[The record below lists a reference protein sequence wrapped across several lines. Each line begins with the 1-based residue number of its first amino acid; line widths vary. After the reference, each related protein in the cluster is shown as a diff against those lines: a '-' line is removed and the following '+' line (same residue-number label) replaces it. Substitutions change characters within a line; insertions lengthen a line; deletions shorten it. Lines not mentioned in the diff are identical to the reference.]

1 MDFNLSS
8 YFNAFDV
15 DKDYQIE
22 FSDVDS
28 KLDAITDS
36 LANNPESL
44 NYNQELLEDL
54 VELTHGFRVLEEKKR
69 HQLAYLITSSLNA
82 VGQSYDNVIQA
93 GDFLDNVDT
102 IKSTLERYGY
112 LIFVLLKYLG
122 KEDFSQVGNARS
134 QKAVPREVLAR
145 WKSNCTEVE
154 NGLTAVI
161 TILNL
166 DLSKVFVTTPER
178 DSFVELFSRPIIN
191 LMESP
196 ERMKLVPIK
205 LLIFKALCIAVTK
218 HKHGSML
225 QHSIIQCLTYYAHLP
240 QYMAGLLH
248 TLTEKYDYMVLTEEI
263 LREISQT
270 HFNSND
276 TNGPK
281 AVSEFLIKL
290 SELSPRLILRQM
302 TSISQLLDNSN
313 QTLRCSVVEACG
325 NIVVDILK
333 NSTKDQGEDE
343 DADYYR
349 HQVVKLLNLLEERF
363 LDQNPYVRTKA
374 FQALSKVA
382 DLKVKLTERRQK
394 MMMLAVRS
402 LEDRSTLVR
411 RNAIK
416 LMSKL
421 ILNHQFQGSHGTQLA
436 LTFWK
441 RKLDDAEAELMK
453 YIPADAQPRTEQSD
467 SSGVEDNG
475 NELDKV
481 EQEEDSNEREETIKE
496 GEPIMDIDKE
506 NVSEEGEGEGD
517 IVANTSSF
525 NDNLPDATVLARV
538 KLTTNYYKDAVDFVE
553 AVHHGTEVISG
564 LLFSKNRNEAIDA
577 MDFLV
582 LADAYG
588 IENSHIGIRK
598 MLHLVWMKGSSD
610 EGKSVPAHLIDCY
623 KSLFL
628 IAPASASKIEKATYI
643 AKNLIGLT
651 LKASVADLA
660 SLEKLLGLMYAAMM
674 INFEVINVL
683 WQIYNLNDRS
693 EEVRK
698 QKRGAIIILGMLS
711 LEDNQ
716 IAVKGFDSLLNIGLG
731 EEGKDDLI
739 LGRYTCIAL
748 QRVISADAKKN
759 STVVKIPREEEAIAK
774 FKQILI
780 DYNENPEWYS
790 ISEEAIDAIFQL
802 SSEPD
807 RVCSDVIKS
816 KAIAVFDDSKASV
829 ENPGIALSQLLFIA
843 GHVAIKTIVF
853 LEKLEGQFKKKKH
866 EAESKKG
873 TGISNNG
880 GAGGAGSAAA
890 ASGGAADT
898 QEEANEENELEMIGG
913 TSEDDFAD
921 AVVHVKE
928 RELLYGDYSLLGRFG
943 PLVKEICAHPKQ
955 FPNLR
960 LQRSAVLCLAKLMCV
975 SSIYCEENLPLLL
988 QIMEKSDDPVTRCN
1002 CVLGLGDVAVC
1013 FNNIVDENTEY
1024 IYSRLTDENIMVQR
1038 TCLMTVTFL
1047 ILAGQVKVKGQLSSM
1062 AKCLENPDQ
1071 SISDMCRLF
1080 FAELATKDNAIYNG
1094 FIDIF
1099 SGLSNDQTLA
1109 KDEMKRII
1117 RFLVGFIDKEKHQK
1131 QLAEKLLARLP
1142 KCQSENQWQDVAFV
1156 LQTIPYKNDAITAAL
1171 EEGFTLV
1178 SAKH

>member
-1 MDFNLSS
+1 MDFSLSS

-28 KLDAITDS
+28 KLESITDS

-44 NYNQELLEDL
+44 NFNQELLEDL
-54 VELTHGFRVLEEKKR
+54 IELTHGFRELEEKKR
-69 HQLAYLITSSLNA
+69 HQLAYLVTSSLNA
-82 VGQSYDNVIQA
+82 VGQSYGNMLQS
-93 GDFLDNVDT
+93 GDFHDNVDT

-112 LIFVLLKYLG
+112 LMFVLLKYLG

-134 QKAVPREVLAR
+134 QKSVPREVLAR

-161 TILNL
+161 TVLSL

-205 LLIFKALCIAVTK
+205 ILIFRALCIAVTK

-333 NSTKDQGEDE
+333 NSTRDQGEDE

-349 HQVVKLLNLLEERF
+349 HQVAKLLNLLEERF

-441 RKLDDAEAELMK
+441 QKLEDAEAELMK
-453 YIPADAQPRTEQSD
+453 YIPADVQARPEQQSD
-467 SSGVEDNG
+467 TSDVEDDG
-475 NELDKV
+475 DELDKV
-481 EQEEDSNEREETIKE
+481 EQENNLNGQAEATKKD
-496 GEPIMDIDKE
+496 EPTMDIDKE
-506 NVSEEGEGEGD
+506 DVLEEGDREGESD

-538 KLTTNYYKDAVDFVE
+538 KLTANYYKDAVDFVE
-553 AVHHGTEVISG
+553 AVQHGTDVISG

-588 IENSHIGIRK
+588 VENSHVGIRK

-628 IAPASASKIEKATYI
+628 IAPNSASKIEKATYI

-683 WQIYNLNDRS
+683 WQIYNLSDRS
-693 EEVRK
+693 EEVRR

-716 IAVKGFDSLLNIGLG
+716 IAIKGFDSLLNIGLG
-731 EEGKDDLI
+731 DEGKDDLI

-748 QRVISADAKKN
+748 QRVIPADAKKN
-759 STVVKIPREEEAIAK
+759 STMVKIPREEEAITK

-807 RVCSDVIKS
+807 RVCSDVIKT
-816 KAIAVFDDSKASV
+816 KAVAVFGDNRASV
-829 ENPGIALSQLLFIA
+829 ENPDVALSQLLFIV

-873 TGISNNG
+873 TANSNN
-880 GAGGAGSAAA
+880 S
-890 ASGGAADT
+890 STAADA
-898 QEEANEENELEMIGG
+898 QEEAEGENELEMIGG

-955 FPNLR
+955 FSNLR
-960 LQRSAVLCLAKLMCV
+960 LQRSAVLCLTKLMCV

-1099 SGLSNDQTLA
+1099 SGLSNDETLA

-1142 KCQSENQWQDVAFV
+1142 KCQLENQWQDVAFV

-1178 SAKH
+1178 LAKH

>member
-1 MDFNLSS
+1 MDFSLSS

-28 KLDAITDS
+28 KLESITDS

-44 NYNQELLEDL
+44 NFNQELLEDL
-54 VELTHGFRVLEEKKR
+54 IELTHGFRELEEKKR
-69 HQLAYLITSSLNA
+69 HQLAYLVTSSLNA
-82 VGQSYDNVIQA
+82 VGQSYGNMFQS
-93 GDFLDNVDT
+93 GDFHDNVDT

-112 LIFVLLKYLG
+112 LMFVLLKYLG

-134 QKAVPREVLAR
+134 QKSVPREVSAR

-161 TILNL
+161 TVLNL

-205 LLIFKALCIAVTK
+205 LLIFRALCIAVTK

-349 HQVVKLLNLLEERF
+349 HQVAKLLNLLEERF

-441 RKLDDAEAELMK
+441 QKLEDAEAELMK
-453 YIPADAQPRTEQSD
+453 YIPADVQARPEQQSD
-467 SSGVEDNG
+467 TSDVEDDG
-475 NELDKV
+475 DELDKV
-481 EQEEDSNEREETIKE
+481 EQENNLNGQAEATKKD
-496 GEPIMDIDKE
+496 EPTMDIDKE
-506 NVSEEGEGEGD
+506 DVLEEGDREGESD

-538 KLTTNYYKDAVDFVE
+538 KLTANYYKDAVDFVE
-553 AVHHGTEVISG
+553 AVQHGTDVISG

-588 IENSHIGIRK
+588 VENSHVGIRK

-628 IAPASASKIEKATYI
+628 IAPNSASKIEKATYI

-683 WQIYNLNDRS
+683 WQIYNLSDRS
-693 EEVRK
+693 EEVRR

-716 IAVKGFDSLLNIGLG
+716 IAIKGFDSLLNIGLG
-731 EEGKDDLI
+731 DEGKDDLI

-748 QRVISADAKKN
+748 QRVIPADAKKN
-759 STVVKIPREEEAIAK
+759 STMVKIPREEEAITK

-790 ISEEAIDAIFQL
+790 ISEETIDAIFQL

-807 RVCSDVIKS
+807 RVCSDVIKT
-816 KAIAVFDDSKASV
+816 KAVAVFGDNRASV
-829 ENPGIALSQLLFIA
+829 ENPDVALSQLLFIV

-873 TGISNNG
+873 TANSNN
-880 GAGGAGSAAA
+880 S
-890 ASGGAADT
+890 STAADA
-898 QEEANEENELEMIGG
+898 QEEAEGENELEMIGG

-955 FPNLR
+955 FSNLR
-960 LQRSAVLCLAKLMCV
+960 LQRSAVLCLTKLMCV

-1099 SGLSNDQTLA
+1099 SGLSNDETLA

-1142 KCQSENQWQDVAFV
+1142 KCQLENQWQDVAFV

-1178 SAKH
+1178 LAKH

>member
-1 MDFNLSS
+1 MDFSLSS

-28 KLDAITDS
+28 KLESITDS

-44 NYNQELLEDL
+44 NFNQELLEDL
-54 VELTHGFRVLEEKKR
+54 IELTHGFRELEEKKR
-69 HQLAYLITSSLNA
+69 HQLAYLVTSSLNA
-82 VGQSYDNVIQA
+82 VGQSYGNMFQS
-93 GDFLDNVDT
+93 GDFHDNVDT

-112 LIFVLLKYLG
+112 LMFVLLKYLG

-134 QKAVPREVLAR
+134 QKSVPREVSAR

-161 TILNL
+161 TVLNL

-205 LLIFKALCIAVTK
+205 LLIFRALCIAVTK

-349 HQVVKLLNLLEERF
+349 HQVAKLLNLLEERF

-441 RKLDDAEAELMK
+441 QKLEDAEAELMK
-453 YIPADAQPRTEQSD
+453 YIPADVQARPEQQSD
-467 SSGVEDNG
+467 TSDVEDDG
-475 NELDKV
+475 DELDKV
-481 EQEEDSNEREETIKE
+481 EQENNLNGQAEATKKD
-496 GEPIMDIDKE
+496 EPTMDIDKE
-506 NVSEEGEGEGD
+506 DVLEEGDREGESD

-538 KLTTNYYKDAVDFVE
+538 KLTANYYKDAVDFVE
-553 AVHHGTEVISG
+553 AVQHGTDVISG

-588 IENSHIGIRK
+588 VENSHVGIRK

-628 IAPASASKIEKATYI
+628 IAPNSASKIEKATYI

-683 WQIYNLNDRS
+683 WQIYNLSDRS
-693 EEVRK
+693 EEVRR

-716 IAVKGFDSLLNIGLG
+716 IAIKGFDSLLNIGLG
-731 EEGKDDLI
+731 DEGKDDLI

-748 QRVISADAKKN
+748 QRVIPADAKKN
-759 STVVKIPREEEAIAK
+759 STMVKIPREEEAITK

-807 RVCSDVIKS
+807 RVCSDVIKT
-816 KAIAVFDDSKASV
+816 KAVAVFGDNRASV
-829 ENPGIALSQLLFIA
+829 ENPDVALSQLLFIV

-873 TGISNNG
+873 TANSNN
-880 GAGGAGSAAA
+880 S
-890 ASGGAADT
+890 STAADA
-898 QEEANEENELEMIGG
+898 QEEAEGENELEMIGG

-955 FPNLR
+955 FSNLR
-960 LQRSAVLCLAKLMCV
+960 LQRSAVLCLTKLMCV

-1099 SGLSNDQTLA
+1099 SGLSNDETLA

-1142 KCQSENQWQDVAFV
+1142 KCQLENQWQDVAFV

-1178 SAKH
+1178 LAKH

>member
-1 MDFNLSS
+1 MDFSLSS

-28 KLDAITDS
+28 KLESITDS

-44 NYNQELLEDL
+44 NFNQELLEDL
-54 VELTHGFRVLEEKKR
+54 IELTHGFRELEEKKR
-69 HQLAYLITSSLNA
+69 HQLAYLVTSSLNA
-82 VGQSYDNVIQA
+82 VGQSYGNMFQS
-93 GDFLDNVDT
+93 GDFHDNVDT

-112 LIFVLLKYLG
+112 LMFVLLKYLG

-134 QKAVPREVLAR
+134 QKSVPREVLAR

-161 TILNL
+161 TVLNL

-205 LLIFKALCIAVTK
+205 LLIFRALCIAVTK

-349 HQVVKLLNLLEERF
+349 HQVAKLLNLLEERF

-441 RKLDDAEAELMK
+441 QKLKDAEAELMK
-453 YIPADAQPRTEQSD
+453 YIPADVQARPEQQSD
-467 SSGVEDNG
+467 TSDVEDDG
-475 NELDKV
+475 DELDKV
-481 EQEEDSNEREETIKE
+481 EQENNLNGQAEATKKD
-496 GEPIMDIDKE
+496 EPTMDIDKE
-506 NVSEEGEGEGD
+506 GVLEEGDREGESD

-538 KLTTNYYKDAVDFVE
+538 KLTANYYKDAVDFVE
-553 AVHHGTEVISG
+553 AVQHGTDVISG

-588 IENSHIGIRK
+588 VENSHVGIRK

-628 IAPASASKIEKATYI
+628 IVPNSASKIEKATYI

-683 WQIYNLNDRS
+683 WQIYNLSDRS
-693 EEVRK
+693 EEVRR

-716 IAVKGFDSLLNIGLG
+716 IAIKGFDSLLNIGLG
-731 EEGKDDLI
+731 DEGKDDLI

-748 QRVISADAKKN
+748 QRVIPADAKKN
-759 STVVKIPREEEAIAK
+759 STMVKIPREEEAITK

-807 RVCSDVIKS
+807 RVCSDVIKT
-816 KAIAVFDDSKASV
+816 KAVAVFGDNRASV
-829 ENPGIALSQLLFIA
+829 ENPDVALSQLLFIV

-873 TGISNNG
+873 TANSNN
-880 GAGGAGSAAA
+880 S
-890 ASGGAADT
+890 STAADA
-898 QEEANEENELEMIGG
+898 QEEAEGENELEMIGG

-955 FPNLR
+955 FSNLR
-960 LQRSAVLCLAKLMCV
+960 LQRSAVLCLTKLMCV

-1099 SGLSNDQTLA
+1099 SGLSNDETLA

-1142 KCQSENQWQDVAFV
+1142 KCQLENQWQDVAFV

-1178 SAKH
+1178 LAKH

>member
-1 MDFNLSS
+1 MDFSLSS

-28 KLDAITDS
+28 KLESITDS

-44 NYNQELLEDL
+44 NFNQELLEDL
-54 VELTHGFRVLEEKKR
+54 IELTHGFRELEEKKR
-69 HQLAYLITSSLNA
+69 HQLAYLVTSSLNA
-82 VGQSYDNVIQA
+82 VGQSYGNMLQS
-93 GDFLDNVDT
+93 GDFHDNVDT

-112 LIFVLLKYLG
+112 LMFVLLKYLG

-134 QKAVPREVLAR
+134 QKSVPREVSAR

-161 TILNL
+161 TVLNL

-205 LLIFKALCIAVTK
+205 LLIFRALCIAVTK

-333 NSTKDQGEDE
+333 NSTRDQGEDE

-349 HQVVKLLNLLEERF
+349 HQVAKLLNLLEERF

-441 RKLDDAEAELMK
+441 QKLEDAEAELMK
-453 YIPADAQPRTEQSD
+453 YIPADVQARPEQQSD
-467 SSGVEDNG
+467 TSDVEDDG
-475 NELDKV
+475 DELDKV
-481 EQEEDSNEREETIKE
+481 EQENNLNGQAEATKKD
-496 GEPIMDIDKE
+496 EPTMDIDKE
-506 NVSEEGEGEGD
+506 DVLEEGDREGESD

-538 KLTTNYYKDAVDFVE
+538 KLTANYYKDAVDFVE
-553 AVHHGTEVISG
+553 AVQHGTDVISG

-588 IENSHIGIRK
+588 VENSHVGIRK

-628 IAPASASKIEKATYI
+628 IAPNSASKIEKATYI

-683 WQIYNLNDRS
+683 WQIYNLSDRS
-693 EEVRK
+693 EEVRR

-716 IAVKGFDSLLNIGLG
+716 IAIKGFDSLLNIGLG
-731 EEGKDDLI
+731 DEGKDDLI

-748 QRVISADAKKN
+748 QRVIPADAKKN
-759 STVVKIPREEEAIAK
+759 STMVKIPREEEAITK

-807 RVCSDVIKS
+807 RVCSDVIKT
-816 KAIAVFDDSKASV
+816 KAVAVFGDNRASV
-829 ENPGIALSQLLFIA
+829 ENPDVALSQLLFIV

-873 TGISNNG
+873 TANSNN
-880 GAGGAGSAAA
+880 S
-890 ASGGAADT
+890 STAADA
-898 QEEANEENELEMIGG
+898 QEEAEGENELEMIGG

-955 FPNLR
+955 FSNLR
-960 LQRSAVLCLAKLMCV
+960 LQRSAVLCLTKLMCV

-1099 SGLSNDQTLA
+1099 SGLSNDETLA

-1142 KCQSENQWQDVAFV
+1142 KCQLENQWQDVAFV

-1178 SAKH
+1178 LAKH

>member
-1 MDFNLSS
+1 MDFSLSS

-28 KLDAITDS
+28 KLESITDS

-44 NYNQELLEDL
+44 NFNQELLEDL
-54 VELTHGFRVLEEKKR
+54 IELTHGFRELEEKKR
-69 HQLAYLITSSLNA
+69 HQLAYLVTSSLNA
-82 VGQSYDNVIQA
+82 VGQSYGNMLQS
-93 GDFLDNVDT
+93 GDFHDNVDT

-112 LIFVLLKYLG
+112 LMFVLLKYLG

-134 QKAVPREVLAR
+134 QKSVPREVLAR

-161 TILNL
+161 TVLSL

-205 LLIFKALCIAVTK
+205 LLIFRALCIAVTK

-333 NSTKDQGEDE
+333 NSTRDQGEDE

-349 HQVVKLLNLLEERF
+349 HQVAKLLNLLEERF

-441 RKLDDAEAELMK
+441 QKLEDAEAELMK
-453 YIPADAQPRTEQSD
+453 YIPADVQARPEQQSD
-467 SSGVEDNG
+467 TSDVEDDG
-475 NELDKV
+475 DELDKV
-481 EQEEDSNEREETIKE
+481 EQENNLNGQAEATKKD
-496 GEPIMDIDKE
+496 EPTMDIDKE
-506 NVSEEGEGEGD
+506 DVLEEGDREGESD

-538 KLTTNYYKDAVDFVE
+538 KLTANYYKDAVDFVE
-553 AVHHGTEVISG
+553 AVQHGTDVISG

-588 IENSHIGIRK
+588 VENSHVGIRK

-628 IAPASASKIEKATYI
+628 IAPNSASKIEKATYI

-683 WQIYNLNDRS
+683 WQIYNLSDRS
-693 EEVRK
+693 EEVRR

-716 IAVKGFDSLLNIGLG
+716 IAIKGFDSLLNIGLG
-731 EEGKDDLI
+731 DEGKDDLI

-748 QRVISADAKKN
+748 QRVIPADAKKN
-759 STVVKIPREEEAIAK
+759 STMVKIPREEEAITK

-807 RVCSDVIKS
+807 RVCSDVIKT
-816 KAIAVFDDSKASV
+816 KAVAVFGDNRASV
-829 ENPGIALSQLLFIA
+829 ENPDVALSQLLFIV

-873 TGISNNG
+873 TANSNN
-880 GAGGAGSAAA
+880 S
-890 ASGGAADT
+890 STAADA
-898 QEEANEENELEMIGG
+898 QEEAEGENELEMIGG

-955 FPNLR
+955 FSNLR
-960 LQRSAVLCLAKLMCV
+960 LQRSAVLCLTKLMCV

-1099 SGLSNDQTLA
+1099 SGLSNDETLA

-1142 KCQSENQWQDVAFV
+1142 KCQLENQWQDVAFV

-1178 SAKH
+1178 LAKH

>member
-1 MDFNLSS
+1 MDFSLSS

-28 KLDAITDS
+28 KLESITDS

-44 NYNQELLEDL
+44 NFNQELLEDL
-54 VELTHGFRVLEEKKR
+54 IELTHGFRELEEKKR
-69 HQLAYLITSSLNA
+69 HQLAYLVTSSLNA
-82 VGQSYDNVIQA
+82 VGQSYGNMFQS
-93 GDFLDNVDT
+93 GDFHDNVDT

-112 LIFVLLKYLG
+112 LMFVLLKYLG

-134 QKAVPREVLAR
+134 QKSVPREVSAR

-161 TILNL
+161 TVLNL

-205 LLIFKALCIAVTK
+205 LLIFRALCIAVTK

-349 HQVVKLLNLLEERF
+349 HQVAKLLNLLEERF

-441 RKLDDAEAELMK
+441 QKLKDAEAELMK
-453 YIPADAQPRTEQSD
+453 YIPADVQARPEQQSD
-467 SSGVEDNG
+467 TSDVEDDG
-475 NELDKV
+475 DELDKV
-481 EQEEDSNEREETIKE
+481 EQENNLNGQAEATKKD
-496 GEPIMDIDKE
+496 EPTMDIDKE
-506 NVSEEGEGEGD
+506 GVLEEGDREGESD

-538 KLTTNYYKDAVDFVE
+538 KLTANYYKDAVDFVE
-553 AVHHGTEVISG
+553 AVQHGTDVISG

-588 IENSHIGIRK
+588 VENSHVGIRK

-628 IAPASASKIEKATYI
+628 IAPNSASKIEKATYI

-683 WQIYNLNDRS
+683 WQIYNLSDRS
-693 EEVRK
+693 EEVRR

-716 IAVKGFDSLLNIGLG
+716 IAIKGFDSLLNIGLG
-731 EEGKDDLI
+731 DEGKDDLI

-748 QRVISADAKKN
+748 QRVIPADAKKN
-759 STVVKIPREEEAIAK
+759 STMVKIPREEEAITK

-790 ISEEAIDAIFQL
+790 ISEETIDAIFQL

-807 RVCSDVIKS
+807 RVCSDVIKT
-816 KAIAVFDDSKASV
+816 KAVAVFGDNRASV
-829 ENPGIALSQLLFIA
+829 ENPDVALSQLLFIV

-873 TGISNNG
+873 TANSNN
-880 GAGGAGSAAA
+880 S
-890 ASGGAADT
+890 STAADA
-898 QEEANEENELEMIGG
+898 QEEAEGENELEMIGG

-955 FPNLR
+955 FSNLR
-960 LQRSAVLCLAKLMCV
+960 LQRSAVLCLTKLMCV

-1099 SGLSNDQTLA
+1099 SGLSNDETLA

-1142 KCQSENQWQDVAFV
+1142 KCQLENQWQDVAFV

-1178 SAKH
+1178 LAKH

>member
-1 MDFNLSS
+1 MDFSLSS

-28 KLDAITDS
+28 KLESITDS

-44 NYNQELLEDL
+44 NFNQELLEDL
-54 VELTHGFRVLEEKKR
+54 IELTHGFRELEEKKR
-69 HQLAYLITSSLNA
+69 HQLAYLVTSSLNA
-82 VGQSYDNVIQA
+82 VGQSCGNMLQS
-93 GDFLDNVDT
+93 GDFHDNVDT

-112 LIFVLLKYLG
+112 LMFVLLKYLG

-134 QKAVPREVLAR
+134 QKSVPREVSAR

-161 TILNL
+161 TVLNL

-205 LLIFKALCIAVTK
+205 LLIFRALCIAVTK

-349 HQVVKLLNLLEERF
+349 HQVAKLLNLLEERF

-441 RKLDDAEAELMK
+441 QKLKDAEAELMK
-453 YIPADAQPRTEQSD
+453 YIPADVQARPEQQSD
-467 SSGVEDNG
+467 TSDVEDDG
-475 NELDKV
+475 DELDKV
-481 EQEEDSNEREETIKE
+481 EQENNLNGQAEATKKD
-496 GEPIMDIDKE
+496 EPTMDIDKE
-506 NVSEEGEGEGD
+506 DVLEEGDREGESD

-538 KLTTNYYKDAVDFVE
+538 KLTANYYKDAVDFVE
-553 AVHHGTEVISG
+553 AVQHGTDVISG

-588 IENSHIGIRK
+588 VENSHVGIRK

-628 IAPASASKIEKATYI
+628 IAPNSASKIEKATYI

-683 WQIYNLNDRS
+683 WQIYNLSDRS
-693 EEVRK
+693 EEVRR

-716 IAVKGFDSLLNIGLG
+716 IAIKGFDSLLNIGLG
-731 EEGKDDLI
+731 DEGKDDLI

-748 QRVISADAKKN
+748 QRVIPADAKKN
-759 STVVKIPREEEAIAK
+759 STMVKIPREEEAITK

-790 ISEEAIDAIFQL
+790 ISEETIDAIFQL

-807 RVCSDVIKS
+807 RVCSDVIKT
-816 KAIAVFDDSKASV
+816 KAVAVFGDNRASV
-829 ENPGIALSQLLFIA
+829 ENPDVALSQLLFIV

-873 TGISNNG
+873 TANSNN
-880 GAGGAGSAAA
+880 S
-890 ASGGAADT
+890 STAADA
-898 QEEANEENELEMIGG
+898 QEEAEGENELEMIGG

-955 FPNLR
+955 FSNLR
-960 LQRSAVLCLAKLMCV
+960 LQRSAVLCLTKLMCV

-1099 SGLSNDQTLA
+1099 SGLSNDETLA

-1142 KCQSENQWQDVAFV
+1142 KCQLENQWQDVAFV
-1156 LQTIPYKNDAITAAL
+1156 LQTIPYKNDAIAAAL

-1178 SAKH
+1178 LAKH

>member
-1 MDFNLSS
+1 MDFSLSS

-28 KLDAITDS
+28 KLESITDS

-44 NYNQELLEDL
+44 NFNQELLEDL
-54 VELTHGFRVLEEKKR
+54 IELTHGFRELEEKKR
-69 HQLAYLITSSLNA
+69 HQLAYLVTSSLNA
-82 VGQSYDNVIQA
+82 VGQSYGNMFQS
-93 GDFLDNVDT
+93 GDFHDNVDT
-102 IKSTLERYGY
+102 IKSTLERYCY
-112 LIFVLLKYLG
+112 LMFVLLKYLG

-134 QKAVPREVLAR
+134 QKSVPREVSAR

-161 TILNL
+161 TVLNL

-205 LLIFKALCIAVTK
+205 LLIFRALCIAVTK

-349 HQVVKLLNLLEERF
+349 HQVAKLLNLLEERF

-441 RKLDDAEAELMK
+441 QKLEDAEAELMK
-453 YIPADAQPRTEQSD
+453 YIPADVQARPEQQSD
-467 SSGVEDNG
+467 TSDVEDDG
-475 NELDKV
+475 DELDKV
-481 EQEEDSNEREETIKE
+481 EQENNLNGQAEATKKD
-496 GEPIMDIDKE
+496 EPTMDIDKE
-506 NVSEEGEGEGD
+506 DVLEEGDREGESD

-538 KLTTNYYKDAVDFVE
+538 KLTANYYKDAVDFVE
-553 AVHHGTEVISG
+553 AVQHGTDVISG

-588 IENSHIGIRK
+588 VENSHVGIRK

-628 IAPASASKIEKATYI
+628 IAPNSASKIEKATYI

-683 WQIYNLNDRS
+683 WQIYNLSDRS
-693 EEVRK
+693 EEVRR

-716 IAVKGFDSLLNIGLG
+716 IAIKGFDSLLNIGLG
-731 EEGKDDLI
+731 DEGKDDLI

-748 QRVISADAKKN
+748 QRVIPADAKKN
-759 STVVKIPREEEAIAK
+759 STMVKIPREEEAITK

-807 RVCSDVIKS
+807 RVCSDVIKT
-816 KAIAVFDDSKASV
+816 KAVAVFGDNRASV
-829 ENPGIALSQLLFIA
+829 ENPDVALSQLLFIV

-873 TGISNNG
+873 TANSNN
-880 GAGGAGSAAA
+880 S
-890 ASGGAADT
+890 STAADA
-898 QEEANEENELEMIGG
+898 QEEAEGENELEMIGG

-955 FPNLR
+955 FSNLR
-960 LQRSAVLCLAKLMCV
+960 LQRSAVLCLTKLMCV

-1099 SGLSNDQTLA
+1099 SGLSNDETLA

-1142 KCQSENQWQDVAFV
+1142 KCQLENQWQDVAFV
-1156 LQTIPYKNDAITAAL
+1156 LQTIPYKNDAIAAAL

-1178 SAKH
+1178 LAKH

>member
-1 MDFNLSS
+1 MDFSLSS

-28 KLDAITDS
+28 KLESITDS

-44 NYNQELLEDL
+44 NFNQELLEDL
-54 VELTHGFRVLEEKKR
+54 IELTHGFRELEEKKR
-69 HQLAYLITSSLNA
+69 HQLAYLVTSSLNA
-82 VGQSYDNVIQA
+82 VGQSYGNMLQS
-93 GDFLDNVDT
+93 GDFHDNVDT

-112 LIFVLLKYLG
+112 LMFVLLKYLG

-134 QKAVPREVLAR
+134 QKSVPREVLAR

-161 TILNL
+161 TVLSL

-205 LLIFKALCIAVTK
+205 LLIFRALCIAVTK

-333 NSTKDQGEDE
+333 NSTRDQGEDE

-349 HQVVKLLNLLEERF
+349 HQVAKLLNLLEERF

-441 RKLDDAEAELMK
+441 QKLKDAEAELMK
-453 YIPADAQPRTEQSD
+453 YIPADVQARPEQQSD
-467 SSGVEDNG
+467 TSDVEDDG
-475 NELDKV
+475 DELDKV
-481 EQEEDSNEREETIKE
+481 EQENNLNGQAEATKKD
-496 GEPIMDIDKE
+496 EPTMDIDKE
-506 NVSEEGEGEGD
+506 DVLEEGDREGESD

-538 KLTTNYYKDAVDFVE
+538 KLTANYYKDAVDFVE
-553 AVHHGTEVISG
+553 AVQHGTDVISG

-588 IENSHIGIRK
+588 VENSHVGIRK

-628 IAPASASKIEKATYI
+628 IAPNSASKIEKATYI

-660 SLEKLLGLMYAAMM
+660 LLEKLLGLMYAAMM

-683 WQIYNLNDRS
+683 WQIYNLSDRS
-693 EEVRK
+693 EEVRR

-716 IAVKGFDSLLNIGLG
+716 IAIKGFDSLLNIGLG
-731 EEGKDDLI
+731 DEGKDDLI

-748 QRVISADAKKN
+748 QRVIPADAKKN
-759 STVVKIPREEEAIAK
+759 STMVKIPREEEAITK

-790 ISEEAIDAIFQL
+790 ISEETIDAIFQL

-807 RVCSDVIKS
+807 RVCSDVIKT
-816 KAIAVFDDSKASV
+816 KAVAVFGDNRASV
-829 ENPGIALSQLLFIA
+829 ENPDVALSQLLFIV

-873 TGISNNG
+873 TANSNN
-880 GAGGAGSAAA
+880 S
-890 ASGGAADT
+890 STAADA
-898 QEEANEENELEMIGG
+898 QEEAEGENELEMIGG

-955 FPNLR
+955 FSNLR
-960 LQRSAVLCLAKLMCV
+960 LQRSAVLCLTKLMCV

-1099 SGLSNDQTLA
+1099 SGLSNDETLA

-1142 KCQSENQWQDVAFV
+1142 KCQLENQWQDVAFV

-1178 SAKH
+1178 LAKH

>member
-1 MDFNLSS
+1 MDFSLSS

-28 KLDAITDS
+28 KLESITDS

-44 NYNQELLEDL
+44 NFNQELLEDL
-54 VELTHGFRVLEEKKR
+54 IELTHGFRELEEKKR
-69 HQLAYLITSSLNA
+69 HQLAYLVTSSLNA
-82 VGQSYDNVIQA
+82 VGQSYGNMFQS
-93 GDFLDNVDT
+93 GDFHDNVDT

-112 LIFVLLKYLG
+112 LMFVFLKYLG

-134 QKAVPREVLAR
+134 QKSVPREVLAR

-161 TILNL
+161 TVLNL

-205 LLIFKALCIAVTK
+205 LLIFRALCIAVTK

-333 NSTKDQGEDE
+333 NSTRDQGEDE

-349 HQVVKLLNLLEERF
+349 HQVAKLLNLLEERF

-441 RKLDDAEAELMK
+441 QKLKDAEAELMK
-453 YIPADAQPRTEQSD
+453 YIPADVQARPEQQSD
-467 SSGVEDNG
+467 TSDVEDDG
-475 NELDKV
+475 DELDKV
-481 EQEEDSNEREETIKE
+481 EQENNLNGQAEATKKD
-496 GEPIMDIDKE
+496 EPTMDIDKE
-506 NVSEEGEGEGD
+506 DVLEEGDREGESD

-538 KLTTNYYKDAVDFVE
+538 KLTANYYKDAVDFVE
-553 AVHHGTEVISG
+553 AVQHGTDVISG

-588 IENSHIGIRK
+588 VENSHVGIRK

-628 IAPASASKIEKATYI
+628 IVPNSASKIEKATYI

-683 WQIYNLNDRS
+683 WQIYNLSDRS
-693 EEVRK
+693 EEVRR

-716 IAVKGFDSLLNIGLG
+716 IAIKGFDSLLNIGLG
-731 EEGKDDLI
+731 DEGKDDLI

-748 QRVISADAKKN
+748 QRVIPADAKKN
-759 STVVKIPREEEAIAK
+759 STMVKIPREEEAITK

-807 RVCSDVIKS
+807 RVCSDVIKT
-816 KAIAVFDDSKASV
+816 KAVAVFGDNRASV
-829 ENPGIALSQLLFIA
+829 ENPDVALSQLLFIV

-873 TGISNNG
+873 TANSNN
-880 GAGGAGSAAA
+880 S
-890 ASGGAADT
+890 STAADA
-898 QEEANEENELEMIGG
+898 QEEAEGENELEMIGG

-955 FPNLR
+955 FSNLR
-960 LQRSAVLCLAKLMCV
+960 LQRSAVLCLTKLMCV

-1099 SGLSNDQTLA
+1099 SGLSNDETLA

-1142 KCQSENQWQDVAFV
+1142 KCQLENQWQDVAFV

-1178 SAKH
+1178 LAKH

>member
-1 MDFNLSS
+1 MDFSLSS

-28 KLDAITDS
+28 KLESITDS

-44 NYNQELLEDL
+44 NFNQELLEDL
-54 VELTHGFRVLEEKKR
+54 IELTHGFRELEEKKR
-69 HQLAYLITSSLNA
+69 HQLAYLVTSSLNA
-82 VGQSYDNVIQA
+82 VGQSYGNMLQS
-93 GDFLDNVDT
+93 GDFHDNVDT

-112 LIFVLLKYLG
+112 LMFVLLKYLG

-134 QKAVPREVLAR
+134 QKSVPREVLAR

-161 TILNL
+161 TVLSL
-166 DLSKVFVTTPER
+166 DLSKVFVTTSER

-205 LLIFKALCIAVTK
+205 LLIFRALCIAVTK

-333 NSTKDQGEDE
+333 NSTRDQGEDE

-349 HQVVKLLNLLEERF
+349 HQVAKLLNLLEERF

-441 RKLDDAEAELMK
+441 QKLEDAEAELMK
-453 YIPADAQPRTEQSD
+453 YIPADVQARPEQQSD
-467 SSGVEDNG
+467 TSDVEDDG
-475 NELDKV
+475 DELDKV
-481 EQEEDSNEREETIKE
+481 EQENNLNGQAEATKKD
-496 GEPIMDIDKE
+496 EPTMDIDKE
-506 NVSEEGEGEGD
+506 DVLEEGDREGESD

-538 KLTTNYYKDAVDFVE
+538 KLTANYYKDAVDFVE
-553 AVHHGTEVISG
+553 AVQHGTDVISG

-588 IENSHIGIRK
+588 VENSHVGIRK

-628 IAPASASKIEKATYI
+628 IAPNSASKIEKATYI

-683 WQIYNLNDRS
+683 WQIYNLSDRS
-693 EEVRK
+693 EEVRR

-716 IAVKGFDSLLNIGLG
+716 IAIKGFDSLLNIGLG
-731 EEGKDDLI
+731 DEGKDDLI

-748 QRVISADAKKN
+748 QRVIPADAKKN
-759 STVVKIPREEEAIAK
+759 STMVKIPREEEAITK

-807 RVCSDVIKS
+807 RVCSDVIKT
-816 KAIAVFDDSKASV
+816 KAVAVFGDNRASV
-829 ENPGIALSQLLFIA
+829 ENPDVALSQLLFIV

-873 TGISNNG
+873 TANSNN
-880 GAGGAGSAAA
+880 S
-890 ASGGAADT
+890 STAADA
-898 QEEANEENELEMIGG
+898 QEEAEGENELEMIGG

-955 FPNLR
+955 FSNLR
-960 LQRSAVLCLAKLMCV
+960 LQRSAVLCLTKLMCV

-1099 SGLSNDQTLA
+1099 SGLSNDETLA

-1142 KCQSENQWQDVAFV
+1142 KCQLENQWQDVAFV

-1178 SAKH
+1178 LAKH

>member
-1 MDFNLSS
+1 MDFSLSS

-28 KLDAITDS
+28 KLESITDS

-44 NYNQELLEDL
+44 NFNQELLEDL
-54 VELTHGFRVLEEKKR
+54 IELTHGFRELEEKKR
-69 HQLAYLITSSLNA
+69 HQLAYLVTSSLNA
-82 VGQSYDNVIQA
+82 VGQSYGNMFQS
-93 GDFLDNVDT
+93 GDFHDNVDT
-102 IKSTLERYGY
+102 IKSTLERYCY
-112 LIFVLLKYLG
+112 LMFVLLKYLG

-134 QKAVPREVLAR
+134 QKSVPREVSAR

-161 TILNL
+161 TVLNL

-205 LLIFKALCIAVTK
+205 LLIFRALCIAVTK

-349 HQVVKLLNLLEERF
+349 HQVAKLLNLLEERF

-441 RKLDDAEAELMK
+441 QKLKDAEAELMK
-453 YIPADAQPRTEQSD
+453 YIPADVQARPEQQSD
-467 SSGVEDNG
+467 TSDVEDDG
-475 NELDKV
+475 DELDKV
-481 EQEEDSNEREETIKE
+481 EQENNLNGQAEATKKD
-496 GEPIMDIDKE
+496 EPTMDIDKE
-506 NVSEEGEGEGD
+506 DVLEEGDREGESD

-538 KLTTNYYKDAVDFVE
+538 KLTANYYKDAVDFVE
-553 AVHHGTEVISG
+553 AVQHGTDVISG

-588 IENSHIGIRK
+588 VENSHVGIRK

-628 IAPASASKIEKATYI
+628 IAPNSASKIEKATYI

-683 WQIYNLNDRS
+683 WQIYNLSDRS
-693 EEVRK
+693 EEVRR

-716 IAVKGFDSLLNIGLG
+716 IAIKGFDSLLNIGLG
-731 EEGKDDLI
+731 DEGKDDLI

-748 QRVISADAKKN
+748 QRVIPADAKKN
-759 STVVKIPREEEAIAK
+759 STMVKIPREEEAITK

-790 ISEEAIDAIFQL
+790 ISEETIDAIFQL

-807 RVCSDVIKS
+807 RVCSDVIKT
-816 KAIAVFDDSKASV
+816 KAVAVFGDNRASV
-829 ENPGIALSQLLFIA
+829 ENPDVALSQLLFIV

-873 TGISNNG
+873 TANSNN
-880 GAGGAGSAAA
+880 S
-890 ASGGAADT
+890 STAADA
-898 QEEANEENELEMIGG
+898 QEEAEGENELEMIGG

-955 FPNLR
+955 FSNLR
-960 LQRSAVLCLAKLMCV
+960 LQRSAVLCLTKLMCV

-1099 SGLSNDQTLA
+1099 SGLSNDETLA

-1142 KCQSENQWQDVAFV
+1142 KCQLENQWQDVAFV
-1156 LQTIPYKNDAITAAL
+1156 LQTIPYKNDAIAAAL

-1178 SAKH
+1178 LAKH

>member
-1 MDFNLSS
+1 MDFSLSS

-28 KLDAITDS
+28 KLESITDS

-44 NYNQELLEDL
+44 NFNQELLEDL
-54 VELTHGFRVLEEKKR
+54 IELTHGFRELEEKKR
-69 HQLAYLITSSLNA
+69 HQLAYLVTSSLNA
-82 VGQSYDNVIQA
+82 VGQSYGNMFQS
-93 GDFLDNVDT
+93 GDFHDNVDT

-112 LIFVLLKYLG
+112 LMFVLLKYLG

-134 QKAVPREVLAR
+134 QKSVPREVLAR

-161 TILNL
+161 TVLNL

-205 LLIFKALCIAVTK
+205 LLIFRALCIAVTK

-333 NSTKDQGEDE
+333 NSTRDQGEDE

-349 HQVVKLLNLLEERF
+349 HQVAKLLNLLEERF

-382 DLKVKLTERRQK
+382 ELKVKLTERRQK

-441 RKLDDAEAELMK
+441 QKLEDAEAELMK
-453 YIPADAQPRTEQSD
+453 YIPADVQARPEQQSD
-467 SSGVEDNG
+467 TSDVEDDG
-475 NELDKV
+475 DELDKV
-481 EQEEDSNEREETIKE
+481 EQENNLNGQAEATKKD
-496 GEPIMDIDKE
+496 EPTMDIDKE
-506 NVSEEGEGEGD
+506 DVVEEGDREGEGD
-517 IVANTSSF
+517 IVTNTSSF

-538 KLTTNYYKDAVDFVE
+538 KLTANYYKDAVDFVE
-553 AVHHGTEVISG
+553 AVQHGTDVISG

-588 IENSHIGIRK
+588 VENSHVGIRK

-628 IAPASASKIEKATYI
+628 IAPNSASKIEKATYI

-683 WQIYNLNDRS
+683 WQIYNLSDRS
-693 EEVRK
+693 EEVRR

-716 IAVKGFDSLLNIGLG
+716 IAIKGFDSLLNIGLG
-731 EEGKDDLI
+731 DEGKDDLI

-748 QRVISADAKKN
+748 QRVIPADAKKN
-759 STVVKIPREEEAIAK
+759 STMVKIPREEEAITK

-807 RVCSDVIKS
+807 RVCSDVIKT
-816 KAIAVFDDSKASV
+816 KAVAVFGDNRASV
-829 ENPGIALSQLLFIA
+829 ENPDVALSQLLFIV

-873 TGISNNG
+873 TANSNN
-880 GAGGAGSAAA
+880 S
-890 ASGGAADT
+890 STAADA
-898 QEEANEENELEMIGG
+898 QEEAEGENELEMIGG

-955 FPNLR
+955 FSNLR
-960 LQRSAVLCLAKLMCV
+960 LQRSAVLCLTKLMCV

-1099 SGLSNDQTLA
+1099 SGLSNDETLA

-1142 KCQSENQWQDVAFV
+1142 KCQLENQWQDVAFV

-1178 SAKH
+1178 LAKH

>member
-1 MDFNLSS
+1 MDFSLSS

-28 KLDAITDS
+28 KLESITDS

-44 NYNQELLEDL
+44 NFNQELLEDL
-54 VELTHGFRVLEEKKR
+54 IELTHGFRELEEKKR
-69 HQLAYLITSSLNA
+69 HQLAYLVTSSLNA
-82 VGQSYDNVIQA
+82 VGQSYGNMLQS
-93 GDFLDNVDT
+93 GDFHDNVDT

-112 LIFVLLKYLG
+112 LMFVLLKYLG

-134 QKAVPREVLAR
+134 QKSVPREVLAR

-161 TILNL
+161 TVLSL
-166 DLSKVFVTTPER
+166 DLSKVFVTTSER

-205 LLIFKALCIAVTK
+205 ILIFRALCIAVTK

-333 NSTKDQGEDE
+333 NSTRDQGEDE

-349 HQVVKLLNLLEERF
+349 HQVAKLLNLLEERF

-441 RKLDDAEAELMK
+441 QKLKDAEAELMK
-453 YIPADAQPRTEQSD
+453 YIPADVQARPEQQSD
-467 SSGVEDNG
+467 TSDVEDDG
-475 NELDKV
+475 DELDKV
-481 EQEEDSNEREETIKE
+481 EQENNLNGQAEVTKKD
-496 GEPIMDIDKE
+496 EPTMDIDKE
-506 NVSEEGEGEGD
+506 DVLEEGDREGESD

-538 KLTTNYYKDAVDFVE
+538 KLTANYYKDAVDFVE
-553 AVHHGTEVISG
+553 AVQHGTDVISG

-588 IENSHIGIRK
+588 VENSHVGIRK

-628 IAPASASKIEKATYI
+628 IAPNSASKIEKATYI

-683 WQIYNLNDRS
+683 WQIYNLSDRS
-693 EEVRK
+693 EEVRR

-716 IAVKGFDSLLNIGLG
+716 IAIKGFDSLLNIGLG
-731 EEGKDDLI
+731 DEGKDDLI

-748 QRVISADAKKN
+748 QRVIPADAKKN
-759 STVVKIPREEEAIAK
+759 STMVKIPREEEAITK

-807 RVCSDVIKS
+807 RVCSDVIKT
-816 KAIAVFDDSKASV
+816 KAVAVFGDNRASV
-829 ENPGIALSQLLFIA
+829 ENPDVALSQLLFIV

-873 TGISNNG
+873 TANSNN
-880 GAGGAGSAAA
+880 S
-890 ASGGAADT
+890 STAADA
-898 QEEANEENELEMIGG
+898 QEEAEGENELEMIGG

-955 FPNLR
+955 FSNLR
-960 LQRSAVLCLAKLMCV
+960 LQRSAVLCLTKLMCV

-1099 SGLSNDQTLA
+1099 SGLSNDETLA

-1142 KCQSENQWQDVAFV
+1142 KCQLENQWQDVAFV

-1178 SAKH
+1178 LAKH

>member
-1 MDFNLSS
+1 MDFSLSS

-28 KLDAITDS
+28 KLESITDS

-44 NYNQELLEDL
+44 NFNQELLEDL
-54 VELTHGFRVLEEKKR
+54 IELTHGFRELEEKKR
-69 HQLAYLITSSLNA
+69 HQLAYLVTSSLNA
-82 VGQSYDNVIQA
+82 VGQSYGNMLQS
-93 GDFLDNVDT
+93 GDFHDNVDT

-112 LIFVLLKYLG
+112 LMFVFLKYLG

-134 QKAVPREVLAR
+134 QKSVPREVLAR

-161 TILNL
+161 TVLNL

-205 LLIFKALCIAVTK
+205 LLIFRALCIAVTK

-349 HQVVKLLNLLEERF
+349 HQVAKLLNLLEERF

-441 RKLDDAEAELMK
+441 QKLKDAEAELMK
-453 YIPADAQPRTEQSD
+453 YIPADVQARPEQQSD
-467 SSGVEDNG
+467 TSDVEDDG
-475 NELDKV
+475 DELDKV
-481 EQEEDSNEREETIKE
+481 EQENNLNGQAEATKKD
-496 GEPIMDIDKE
+496 EPTMDIDKE
-506 NVSEEGEGEGD
+506 DVLEEGDREGESD

-538 KLTTNYYKDAVDFVE
+538 KLTANYYKDAVDFVE
-553 AVHHGTEVISG
+553 AVQHGTDVISG

-588 IENSHIGIRK
+588 VENSHVGIRK

-628 IAPASASKIEKATYI
+628 IAPNSASKIEKATYI

-683 WQIYNLNDRS
+683 WQIYNLSDRS
-693 EEVRK
+693 EEVRR

-716 IAVKGFDSLLNIGLG
+716 IAIKGFDSLLNIGLG
-731 EEGKDDLI
+731 DEGKDDLI

-748 QRVISADAKKN
+748 QRVIPADAKKN
-759 STVVKIPREEEAIAK
+759 STMVKIPREEEAITK

-807 RVCSDVIKS
+807 RVCSDVIKT
-816 KAIAVFDDSKASV
+816 KAVAVFGDNRASV
-829 ENPGIALSQLLFIA
+829 ENPDVALSQLLFIV

-873 TGISNNG
+873 TANSNN
-880 GAGGAGSAAA
+880 S
-890 ASGGAADT
+890 STAADA
-898 QEEANEENELEMIGG
+898 QEEAEGENELEMIGG

-955 FPNLR
+955 FSNLR
-960 LQRSAVLCLAKLMCV
+960 LQRSAVLCLTKLMCV

-1099 SGLSNDQTLA
+1099 SGLSNDETLA

-1142 KCQSENQWQDVAFV
+1142 KCQLENQWQDVAFV

-1178 SAKH
+1178 LAKH

>member
-1 MDFNLSS
+1 MDFSLSS

-28 KLDAITDS
+28 KLESITDS

-44 NYNQELLEDL
+44 NFNQELLEDL
-54 VELTHGFRVLEEKKR
+54 IELTHGFRELEEKKR
-69 HQLAYLITSSLNA
+69 HQLAYLVTSSLNA
-82 VGQSYDNVIQA
+82 VGQSYGNMFQS
-93 GDFLDNVDT
+93 GDFHDNVDT

-112 LIFVLLKYLG
+112 LMFVLLKYLG

-134 QKAVPREVLAR
+134 QKSVPREVLAR

-161 TILNL
+161 TVLNL

-205 LLIFKALCIAVTK
+205 LLIFRALCIAVTK

-333 NSTKDQGEDE
+333 NSTRDQGEDE

-349 HQVVKLLNLLEERF
+349 HQVAKLLNLLEERF

-382 DLKVKLTERRQK
+382 ELKVKLTERRQK

-441 RKLDDAEAELMK
+441 QKLKDAEAELMK
-453 YIPADAQPRTEQSD
+453 YIPADVQARPEQQSD
-467 SSGVEDNG
+467 TSDVEDDG
-475 NELDKV
+475 DELDKV
-481 EQEEDSNEREETIKE
+481 EQENNLNGQAEATKKD
-496 GEPIMDIDKE
+496 EPTMDIDKE
-506 NVSEEGEGEGD
+506 DVLEEGDREGESD

-538 KLTTNYYKDAVDFVE
+538 KLTANYYKDAVDFVE
-553 AVHHGTEVISG
+553 AVQHGTDVISG

-588 IENSHIGIRK
+588 VENSHVGIRK

-628 IAPASASKIEKATYI
+628 IAPNSASKIEKATYI

-683 WQIYNLNDRS
+683 WQIYNLSDRS
-693 EEVRK
+693 EEVRR

-716 IAVKGFDSLLNIGLG
+716 IAIKGFDSLLNIGLG
-731 EEGKDDLI
+731 DEGKDDLI

-748 QRVISADAKKN
+748 QRVIPADAKKN
-759 STVVKIPREEEAIAK
+759 STMVKIPREEEAITK

-807 RVCSDVIKS
+807 RVCSDVIKT
-816 KAIAVFDDSKASV
+816 KAVAVFGDNRASV
-829 ENPGIALSQLLFIA
+829 ENPDVALSQLLFIV

-873 TGISNNG
+873 TANSNN
-880 GAGGAGSAAA
+880 S
-890 ASGGAADT
+890 STAADA
-898 QEEANEENELEMIGG
+898 QEEAEGENELEMIGG

-955 FPNLR
+955 FSNLR
-960 LQRSAVLCLAKLMCV
+960 LQRSAVLCLTKLMCV

-1099 SGLSNDQTLA
+1099 SGLSNDETLA

-1142 KCQSENQWQDVAFV
+1142 KCQLENQWQDVAFV

-1178 SAKH
+1178 LAKH

>member
-1 MDFNLSS
+1 MDFSLSS

-28 KLDAITDS
+28 KLESITDS

-44 NYNQELLEDL
+44 NFNQELLEDL
-54 VELTHGFRVLEEKKR
+54 IELTHGFRELEEKKR
-69 HQLAYLITSSLNA
+69 HQLAYLVTSSLNA
-82 VGQSYDNVIQA
+82 VGQSYGNMFQS
-93 GDFLDNVDT
+93 GDFHDNVDT

-112 LIFVLLKYLG
+112 LMFVLLKYLG

-134 QKAVPREVLAR
+134 QKSVPREVLAR

-161 TILNL
+161 TVLSL

-205 LLIFKALCIAVTK
+205 LLIFRALCIAVTK

-349 HQVVKLLNLLEERF
+349 HQVAKLLNLLEERF

-441 RKLDDAEAELMK
+441 QKLEDAEAELMK
-453 YIPADAQPRTEQSD
+453 YIPADVQARPEQQSD
-467 SSGVEDNG
+467 TSDVEDDG
-475 NELDKV
+475 DELDKV
-481 EQEEDSNEREETIKE
+481 EQENNLNGQAEATKKD
-496 GEPIMDIDKE
+496 EPTMDIDKE
-506 NVSEEGEGEGD
+506 DVLEEGDREGESD

-538 KLTTNYYKDAVDFVE
+538 KLTANYYKDAVDFVE
-553 AVHHGTEVISG
+553 AVQHGTDVISG

-588 IENSHIGIRK
+588 VENSHVGIRK

-628 IAPASASKIEKATYI
+628 IAPNSASKIEKATYI

-683 WQIYNLNDRS
+683 WQIYNLSDRS
-693 EEVRK
+693 EEVRR

-716 IAVKGFDSLLNIGLG
+716 IAIKGFDSLLNIGLG
-731 EEGKDDLI
+731 DEGKDDLI

-748 QRVISADAKKN
+748 QRVIPADAKKN
-759 STVVKIPREEEAIAK
+759 STMVKIPREEEAITK

-807 RVCSDVIKS
+807 RVCSDVIKT
-816 KAIAVFDDSKASV
+816 KAVAVFGDNRASV
-829 ENPGIALSQLLFIA
+829 ENPDVALSQLLFIV

-873 TGISNNG
+873 TANSNN
-880 GAGGAGSAAA
+880 S
-890 ASGGAADT
+890 STAADA
-898 QEEANEENELEMIGG
+898 QEEAEGENELEMIGG

-955 FPNLR
+955 FSNLR
-960 LQRSAVLCLAKLMCV
+960 LQRSAVLCLTKLMCV

-1099 SGLSNDQTLA
+1099 SGLSNDETLA

-1142 KCQSENQWQDVAFV
+1142 KCQLENQWQDVAFV

-1178 SAKH
+1178 LAKH

>member
-1 MDFNLSS
+1 MDFSLSS

-28 KLDAITDS
+28 KLESITDS

-44 NYNQELLEDL
+44 NFNQELLEDL
-54 VELTHGFRVLEEKKR
+54 IELTHGFRELEEKKR
-69 HQLAYLITSSLNA
+69 HQLAYLVTSSLNA
-82 VGQSYDNVIQA
+82 VGQSYGNMLQS
-93 GDFLDNVDT
+93 GDFHDNVDT

-112 LIFVLLKYLG
+112 LMFVLLKYLG

-134 QKAVPREVLAR
+134 QKSVPREVLAR

-161 TILNL
+161 TVLNL

-205 LLIFKALCIAVTK
+205 LLIFRALCIAVTK

-333 NSTKDQGEDE
+333 NSTRDQGEDE

-349 HQVVKLLNLLEERF
+349 HQVAKLLNLLEERF

-441 RKLDDAEAELMK
+441 QKLKDAEAELMK
-453 YIPADAQPRTEQSD
+453 YIPADVQARPEQQSD
-467 SSGVEDNG
+467 TSDVEDDG
-475 NELDKV
+475 DELDKV
-481 EQEEDSNEREETIKE
+481 EQENNLNGQAEATKKD
-496 GEPIMDIDKE
+496 EPTMDIDKE
-506 NVSEEGEGEGD
+506 GVLEEGDREGESD

-538 KLTTNYYKDAVDFVE
+538 KLTANYYKDAVDFVE
-553 AVHHGTEVISG
+553 AVQHGTDVISG

-588 IENSHIGIRK
+588 VENSHVGIRK

-628 IAPASASKIEKATYI
+628 IVPNSASKIEKATYI

-683 WQIYNLNDRS
+683 WQIYNLSDRS
-693 EEVRK
+693 EEVRR

-716 IAVKGFDSLLNIGLG
+716 IAIKGFDSLLNIGLG
-731 EEGKDDLI
+731 DEGKDDLI

-748 QRVISADAKKN
+748 QRVIPADAKKN
-759 STVVKIPREEEAIAK
+759 STMVKIPREEEAITK

-807 RVCSDVIKS
+807 RVCSDVIKT
-816 KAIAVFDDSKASV
+816 KAVAVFGDNRASV
-829 ENPGIALSQLLFIA
+829 ENPDVALSQLLFIV

-873 TGISNNG
+873 TANSNN
-880 GAGGAGSAAA
+880 S
-890 ASGGAADT
+890 STAADA
-898 QEEANEENELEMIGG
+898 QEEAEGENELEMIGG

-955 FPNLR
+955 FSNLR
-960 LQRSAVLCLAKLMCV
+960 LQRSAVLCLTKLMCV

-1099 SGLSNDQTLA
+1099 SGLSNDETLA

-1142 KCQSENQWQDVAFV
+1142 KCQLENQWQDVAFV

-1178 SAKH
+1178 LAKH

>member
-1 MDFNLSS
+1 MDFSLSS

-28 KLDAITDS
+28 KLESITDS

-44 NYNQELLEDL
+44 NFNQELLEDL
-54 VELTHGFRVLEEKKR
+54 IELTHGFRELEEKKR
-69 HQLAYLITSSLNA
+69 HQLAYLVTSSLNA
-82 VGQSYDNVIQA
+82 VGQSYGNMLQS
-93 GDFLDNVDT
+93 GDFHDNVDT

-112 LIFVLLKYLG
+112 LMFVLLKYLG

-134 QKAVPREVLAR
+134 QKSVPREVLAR

-161 TILNL
+161 TVLSL

-205 LLIFKALCIAVTK
+205 LLIFRALCIAVTK

-333 NSTKDQGEDE
+333 NSTRDQGEDE

-349 HQVVKLLNLLEERF
+349 HQVAKLLNLLEERF

-441 RKLDDAEAELMK
+441 QKLKDAEAELMK
-453 YIPADAQPRTEQSD
+453 YIPADVQARPEQQSD
-467 SSGVEDNG
+467 TSDVEDDG
-475 NELDKV
+475 DELDKV
-481 EQEEDSNEREETIKE
+481 EQENNLNGQAEATKKD
-496 GEPIMDIDKE
+496 EPTMDIDKE
-506 NVSEEGEGEGD
+506 GVLEEGDREGESD

-538 KLTTNYYKDAVDFVE
+538 KLTANYYKDAVDFVE
-553 AVHHGTEVISG
+553 AVQHGTDVISG

-588 IENSHIGIRK
+588 VENSHVGIRK

-628 IAPASASKIEKATYI
+628 IAPNSASKIEKATYI

-683 WQIYNLNDRS
+683 WQIYNLSDRS
-693 EEVRK
+693 EEVRR

-716 IAVKGFDSLLNIGLG
+716 IAIKGFDSLLNIGLG
-731 EEGKDDLI
+731 DEGKDDLI

-748 QRVISADAKKN
+748 QRVIPADAKKN
-759 STVVKIPREEEAIAK
+759 STMVKIPREEEAITK

-807 RVCSDVIKS
+807 RVCSDVIKT
-816 KAIAVFDDSKASV
+816 KAVAVFGDNRASV
-829 ENPGIALSQLLFIA
+829 ENPDVALSQLLFIV

-873 TGISNNG
+873 TANSNN
-880 GAGGAGSAAA
+880 S
-890 ASGGAADT
+890 STAADA
-898 QEEANEENELEMIGG
+898 QEEAEGENELEMIGG

-955 FPNLR
+955 FSNLR
-960 LQRSAVLCLAKLMCV
+960 LQRSAVLCLTKLMCV

-1099 SGLSNDQTLA
+1099 SGLSNDETLA

-1142 KCQSENQWQDVAFV
+1142 KCQLENQWQDVAFV

-1178 SAKH
+1178 LAKH

>member
-1 MDFNLSS
+1 M
-8 YFNAFDV
+8 
-15 DKDYQIE
+15 
-22 FSDVDS
+22 DS
-28 KLDAITDS
+28 KLESITDS

-44 NYNQELLEDL
+44 NFNQELLEDL
-54 VELTHGFRVLEEKKR
+54 IELTHGFRELEEKKR
-69 HQLAYLITSSLNA
+69 HQLAYLVTSSLNA
-82 VGQSYDNVIQA
+82 VGQSYGNMFQS
-93 GDFLDNVDT
+93 GDFHDNVDT

-112 LIFVLLKYLG
+112 LMFVLLKYLG

-134 QKAVPREVLAR
+134 QKSVPREVSAR

-161 TILNL
+161 TVLSL

-205 LLIFKALCIAVTK
+205 LLIFRALCIAVTK

-349 HQVVKLLNLLEERF
+349 HQVAKLLNLLEERF

-441 RKLDDAEAELMK
+441 QKLKDAEAELMK
-453 YIPADAQPRTEQSD
+453 YIPADVQARPEQQSD
-467 SSGVEDNG
+467 TSDVEDDG
-475 NELDKV
+475 DELDKV
-481 EQEEDSNEREETIKE
+481 EQENNLNGQAEATKKD
-496 GEPIMDIDKE
+496 EPTMDIDKE
-506 NVSEEGEGEGD
+506 DVLEEGDREGESD

-538 KLTTNYYKDAVDFVE
+538 KLTANYYKDAVDFVE
-553 AVHHGTEVISG
+553 AVQHGTDVISG

-588 IENSHIGIRK
+588 VENSHVGIRK

-628 IAPASASKIEKATYI
+628 IAPNSASKIEKATYI

-683 WQIYNLNDRS
+683 WQIYNLSDCS
-693 EEVRK
+693 EEVRR

-716 IAVKGFDSLLNIGLG
+716 IAIKGFDSLLNIGLG
-731 EEGKDDLI
+731 DEGKDDLI

-748 QRVISADAKKN
+748 QRVIPADAKKN
-759 STVVKIPREEEAIAK
+759 STMVKIPREEEAITK

-790 ISEEAIDAIFQL
+790 ISEETIDAIFQL

-807 RVCSDVIKS
+807 RVCSDVIKT
-816 KAIAVFDDSKASV
+816 KAVAVFGDNRASV
-829 ENPGIALSQLLFIA
+829 ENPDVALSQLLFIV

-873 TGISNNG
+873 TANSNN
-880 GAGGAGSAAA
+880 S
-890 ASGGAADT
+890 STAADA
-898 QEEANEENELEMIGG
+898 QEEAEGENELEMIGG

-955 FPNLR
+955 FSNLR
-960 LQRSAVLCLAKLMCV
+960 LQRSAVLCLTKLMCV

-1099 SGLSNDQTLA
+1099 SGLSNDETLA

-1142 KCQSENQWQDVAFV
+1142 KCQLENQWQDVAFV
-1156 LQTIPYKNDAITAAL
+1156 LQTIPYKNDAIAAAL

-1178 SAKH
+1178 LAKH

>member
-1 MDFNLSS
+1 MDFSLSS

-28 KLDAITDS
+28 KLESITDS

-44 NYNQELLEDL
+44 NFNQELLEDL
-54 VELTHGFRVLEEKKR
+54 IELTHGFRELEEKKR
-69 HQLAYLITSSLNA
+69 HQLAYLVTSSLNA
-82 VGQSYDNVIQA
+82 VGQSYGNMFQS
-93 GDFLDNVDT
+93 GDFHDNVDT

-112 LIFVLLKYLG
+112 LMFVLLKYLG

-134 QKAVPREVLAR
+134 QKSVPREVSAR

-161 TILNL
+161 TVLNL

-205 LLIFKALCIAVTK
+205 LLIFRALCIAVTK

-333 NSTKDQGEDE
+333 NSTRDQGEDE

-349 HQVVKLLNLLEERF
+349 HQVAKLLNLLEERF

-441 RKLDDAEAELMK
+441 QKLEDAEAELMK
-453 YIPADAQPRTEQSD
+453 YIPADVQARPEQQSD
-467 SSGVEDNG
+467 TSDVEDDG
-475 NELDKV
+475 DELDKV
-481 EQEEDSNEREETIKE
+481 EQENNLNGQAEATKKD
-496 GEPIMDIDKE
+496 EPTMDIDKE
-506 NVSEEGEGEGD
+506 DVLEEGDREGESD

-538 KLTTNYYKDAVDFVE
+538 KLTANYYKDAVDFVE
-553 AVHHGTEVISG
+553 AVQHGTDVISG

-588 IENSHIGIRK
+588 VENSHVGIRK

-628 IAPASASKIEKATYI
+628 IAPNSASKIEKATYI

-683 WQIYNLNDRS
+683 WQIYNLSDRS
-693 EEVRK
+693 EEVRR

-716 IAVKGFDSLLNIGLG
+716 IAIKGFDSLLNIGLG
-731 EEGKDDLI
+731 DEGKDDLI

-748 QRVISADAKKN
+748 QRVIPADAKKN
-759 STVVKIPREEEAIAK
+759 STMVKIPREEEAITK

-807 RVCSDVIKS
+807 RVCSDVIKT
-816 KAIAVFDDSKASV
+816 KAVAVFGDNRASV
-829 ENPGIALSQLLFIA
+829 ENPDVALSQLLFIV

-873 TGISNNG
+873 TANSNN
-880 GAGGAGSAAA
+880 S
-890 ASGGAADT
+890 STAADA
-898 QEEANEENELEMIGG
+898 QEEAEGENELEMIGG

-955 FPNLR
+955 FSNLR
-960 LQRSAVLCLAKLMCV
+960 LQRSAVLCLTKLMCV

-1099 SGLSNDQTLA
+1099 SGLSNDETLA

-1142 KCQSENQWQDVAFV
+1142 KCQLENQWQDVAFV

-1178 SAKH
+1178 LAKH

>member
-1 MDFNLSS
+1 MDFSLSS

-28 KLDAITDS
+28 KLESITDS

-44 NYNQELLEDL
+44 NFNQELLEDL
-54 VELTHGFRVLEEKKR
+54 IELTHGFRELEEKKR
-69 HQLAYLITSSLNA
+69 HQLAYLVTSSLNA
-82 VGQSYDNVIQA
+82 VGQSYGNMLQS
-93 GDFLDNVDT
+93 GDFHDNVDT
-102 IKSTLERYGY
+102 IKSTLERYCY
-112 LIFVLLKYLG
+112 LMFVLLKYLG

-134 QKAVPREVLAR
+134 QKSVPREVLAR

-161 TILNL
+161 TVLSL

-205 LLIFKALCIAVTK
+205 LLIFRALCIAVTK

-333 NSTKDQGEDE
+333 NSTRDQGEDE

-349 HQVVKLLNLLEERF
+349 HQVAKLLNLLEERF

-441 RKLDDAEAELMK
+441 QKLEDAEAELMK
-453 YIPADAQPRTEQSD
+453 YIPADVQARPEQQSD
-467 SSGVEDNG
+467 TSDVEDDG
-475 NELDKV
+475 DELDKV
-481 EQEEDSNEREETIKE
+481 EQENNLNGQAEATKKD
-496 GEPIMDIDKE
+496 EPTMDIDKE
-506 NVSEEGEGEGD
+506 DVLEEGDREGGSD

-538 KLTTNYYKDAVDFVE
+538 KLTANYYKDAVDFVE
-553 AVHHGTEVISG
+553 AVQHGTDVISG

-588 IENSHIGIRK
+588 VENSHVGIRK

-628 IAPASASKIEKATYI
+628 IAPNSASKIEKATYI

-683 WQIYNLNDRS
+683 WQIYNLSDRS
-693 EEVRK
+693 EEVRR

-716 IAVKGFDSLLNIGLG
+716 IAIKGFDSLLNIGLG
-731 EEGKDDLI
+731 DEGKDDLI

-748 QRVISADAKKN
+748 QRVIPADAKKN
-759 STVVKIPREEEAIAK
+759 STMVKIPREEEAITK

-807 RVCSDVIKS
+807 RVCSDVIKT
-816 KAIAVFDDSKASV
+816 KAVAVFGDNRASV
-829 ENPGIALSQLLFIA
+829 ENPDVALSQLLFIV

-873 TGISNNG
+873 TANSNN
-880 GAGGAGSAAA
+880 S
-890 ASGGAADT
+890 STAADA
-898 QEEANEENELEMIGG
+898 QEEAEGENELEMIGG

-955 FPNLR
+955 FSNLR
-960 LQRSAVLCLAKLMCV
+960 LQRSAVLCLTKLMCV

-1099 SGLSNDQTLA
+1099 SGLSNDETLA

-1142 KCQSENQWQDVAFV
+1142 KCQLENQWQDVAFV

-1178 SAKH
+1178 LAKH

>member
-1 MDFNLSS
+1 MDFSLSS

-28 KLDAITDS
+28 KLESITDS

-44 NYNQELLEDL
+44 NFNQELLEDL
-54 VELTHGFRVLEEKKR
+54 IELTHGFRELEEKKR
-69 HQLAYLITSSLNA
+69 HQLAYLVTSSLNA
-82 VGQSYDNVIQA
+82 VGQSYGNMLQS
-93 GDFLDNVDT
+93 GDFHDNVDT

-112 LIFVLLKYLG
+112 LMFVLLKYIG

-134 QKAVPREVLAR
+134 QKSVPREVLAR

-161 TILNL
+161 TVLNL

-205 LLIFKALCIAVTK
+205 LLIFRALCIAVTK

-349 HQVVKLLNLLEERF
+349 HQVAKLLNLLEERF

-441 RKLDDAEAELMK
+441 QKLEDAEAELMK
-453 YIPADAQPRTEQSD
+453 YIPADVQARPEQQSD
-467 SSGVEDNG
+467 TSDVEDDG
-475 NELDKV
+475 DELDKV
-481 EQEEDSNEREETIKE
+481 EQENNLNGQAEATKKD
-496 GEPIMDIDKE
+496 EPTMDIDKE
-506 NVSEEGEGEGD
+506 DVLEEGDREGESD

-538 KLTTNYYKDAVDFVE
+538 KLTANYYKDAVDFVE
-553 AVHHGTEVISG
+553 AVQHGTDVISG

-588 IENSHIGIRK
+588 VENSHVGIRK

-628 IAPASASKIEKATYI
+628 IAPNSASKIEKATYI

-683 WQIYNLNDRS
+683 WQIYNLSDRS
-693 EEVRK
+693 EEVRR

-716 IAVKGFDSLLNIGLG
+716 IAIKGFDSLLNIGLG
-731 EEGKDDLI
+731 DEGKDDLI

-748 QRVISADAKKN
+748 QRVIPADAKKN
-759 STVVKIPREEEAIAK
+759 STMVKIPREEEAITK

-807 RVCSDVIKS
+807 RVCSDVIKT
-816 KAIAVFDDSKASV
+816 KAVAVFGDNRASV
-829 ENPGIALSQLLFIA
+829 ENPDVALSQLLFIV

-873 TGISNNG
+873 TANSNN
-880 GAGGAGSAAA
+880 S
-890 ASGGAADT
+890 STAADA
-898 QEEANEENELEMIGG
+898 QEEAEGENELEMIGG

-955 FPNLR
+955 FSNLR
-960 LQRSAVLCLAKLMCV
+960 LQRSAVLCLTKLMCV

-1099 SGLSNDQTLA
+1099 SGLSNDETLA

-1142 KCQSENQWQDVAFV
+1142 KCQLENQWQDVAFV
-1156 LQTIPYKNDAITAAL
+1156 LQTIPYKNDAIAAAL

-1178 SAKH
+1178 LAKH

>member
-1 MDFNLSS
+1 MDFSLSS

-28 KLDAITDS
+28 KLESITDS

-44 NYNQELLEDL
+44 NFNQELLEDL
-54 VELTHGFRVLEEKKR
+54 IELTHGFRELEEKKR
-69 HQLAYLITSSLNA
+69 HQLAYLVTSSLNA
-82 VGQSYDNVIQA
+82 VGQSYGNMLQS
-93 GDFLDNVDT
+93 GDFHDNVDT

-112 LIFVLLKYLG
+112 LMFVLLKYLG

-134 QKAVPREVLAR
+134 QKSVPREVLAR

-161 TILNL
+161 TVLSL
-166 DLSKVFVTTPER
+166 DLSKVFVTTSER

-205 LLIFKALCIAVTK
+205 LLIFRALCIAVTK

-333 NSTKDQGEDE
+333 NSTRDQGEDE

-349 HQVVKLLNLLEERF
+349 HQVAKLLNLLEERF

-441 RKLDDAEAELMK
+441 QKLKDAEAELMK
-453 YIPADAQPRTEQSD
+453 YIPADVQARPEQQSD
-467 SSGVEDNG
+467 TSDVEDDG
-475 NELDKV
+475 DELDKV
-481 EQEEDSNEREETIKE
+481 EQENNLNGQAEATKKD
-496 GEPIMDIDKE
+496 EPTMDIDKE
-506 NVSEEGEGEGD
+506 DVLEEGDREGGSD

-538 KLTTNYYKDAVDFVE
+538 KLTANYYKDAVDFVE
-553 AVHHGTEVISG
+553 AVQHGTDVISG

-588 IENSHIGIRK
+588 VENSHVGIRK

-628 IAPASASKIEKATYI
+628 IAPNSASKIEKATYI

-683 WQIYNLNDRS
+683 WQIYNLSDRS
-693 EEVRK
+693 EEVRR

-716 IAVKGFDSLLNIGLG
+716 IAIKGFDSLLNIGLG
-731 EEGKDDLI
+731 DEGKDDLI

-748 QRVISADAKKN
+748 QRVIPADAKKN
-759 STVVKIPREEEAIAK
+759 STMVKIPREEEAITK

-807 RVCSDVIKS
+807 RVCSDVIKT
-816 KAIAVFDDSKASV
+816 KAVAVFGDNRASV
-829 ENPGIALSQLLFIA
+829 ENPDVALSQLLFIV

-873 TGISNNG
+873 TANSNN
-880 GAGGAGSAAA
+880 S
-890 ASGGAADT
+890 STAADA
-898 QEEANEENELEMIGG
+898 QEEAEGENELEMIGG

-955 FPNLR
+955 FSNLR
-960 LQRSAVLCLAKLMCV
+960 LQRSAVLCLTKLMCV

-1099 SGLSNDQTLA
+1099 SGLSNDETLA

-1142 KCQSENQWQDVAFV
+1142 KCQLENQWQDVAFV

-1178 SAKH
+1178 LAKH

>member
-1 MDFNLSS
+1 MDFSLSS

-28 KLDAITDS
+28 KLESITDS

-44 NYNQELLEDL
+44 NFNQELLEDL
-54 VELTHGFRVLEEKKR
+54 IELTHGFRELEEKKR
-69 HQLAYLITSSLNA
+69 HQLAYLVTSSLNA
-82 VGQSYDNVIQA
+82 VGQSYGNMFQS
-93 GDFLDNVDT
+93 GDFHDNVDT

-112 LIFVLLKYLG
+112 LMFVLLKYLG

-134 QKAVPREVLAR
+134 QKSVPREVLAR

-161 TILNL
+161 TVLNL

-205 LLIFKALCIAVTK
+205 LLIFRALCIAVTK

-349 HQVVKLLNLLEERF
+349 HQVAKLLNLLEERF

-441 RKLDDAEAELMK
+441 QKLEDAEAELMK
-453 YIPADAQPRTEQSD
+453 YIPADVQARPEQQSD
-467 SSGVEDNG
+467 TSDVEDDG
-475 NELDKV
+475 DELDKV
-481 EQEEDSNEREETIKE
+481 EQENNLNGQAEATKKD
-496 GEPIMDIDKE
+496 EPTMDIDKE
-506 NVSEEGEGEGD
+506 DVLEEGDREGESD

-538 KLTTNYYKDAVDFVE
+538 KLTANYYKDAVDFVE
-553 AVHHGTEVISG
+553 AVQHGTDVISG

-588 IENSHIGIRK
+588 VENSHVGIRK

-628 IAPASASKIEKATYI
+628 IAPNSASKIEKATYI

-683 WQIYNLNDRS
+683 WQIYNLSDRS
-693 EEVRK
+693 EEVRR

-716 IAVKGFDSLLNIGLG
+716 IAIKGFDSLLNIGLG
-731 EEGKDDLI
+731 DEGKDDLI

-748 QRVISADAKKN
+748 QRVIPADAKKN
-759 STVVKIPREEEAIAK
+759 STMVKIPREEEAITK

-807 RVCSDVIKS
+807 RVCSDVIKT
-816 KAIAVFDDSKASV
+816 KAVAVFGDNRASV
-829 ENPGIALSQLLFIA
+829 ENPDVALSQLLFIV

-873 TGISNNG
+873 TANSNN
-880 GAGGAGSAAA
+880 S
-890 ASGGAADT
+890 STAADA
-898 QEEANEENELEMIGG
+898 QEEAEGENELEMIGG

-955 FPNLR
+955 FSNLR
-960 LQRSAVLCLAKLMCV
+960 LQRSAVLCLTKLMCV

-1099 SGLSNDQTLA
+1099 SGLSNDETLA

-1142 KCQSENQWQDVAFV
+1142 KCQLENQWQDVAFV

-1178 SAKH
+1178 LAKH

>member
-1 MDFNLSS
+1 MDFSLSS

-28 KLDAITDS
+28 KLESITDS

-44 NYNQELLEDL
+44 NFNQELLEDL
-54 VELTHGFRVLEEKKR
+54 IELTHGFRELEEKKR
-69 HQLAYLITSSLNA
+69 HQLAYLVTSSLNA
-82 VGQSYDNVIQA
+82 VGQSYGNMLQS
-93 GDFLDNVDT
+93 GDFHDNVDT
-102 IKSTLERYGY
+102 IKSTLERYCY
-112 LIFVLLKYLG
+112 LMFVLLKYLG

-134 QKAVPREVLAR
+134 QKSVPREVLAR

-161 TILNL
+161 TVLSL

-205 LLIFKALCIAVTK
+205 LLIFRALCIAVTK

-333 NSTKDQGEDE
+333 NSTRDQGEDE

-349 HQVVKLLNLLEERF
+349 HQVAKLLNLLEERF

-441 RKLDDAEAELMK
+441 QKLKDAEAELMK
-453 YIPADAQPRTEQSD
+453 YIPADVQARPEQQSD
-467 SSGVEDNG
+467 TSDVEDDG
-475 NELDKV
+475 DELDKV
-481 EQEEDSNEREETIKE
+481 EQENNLNGQAEATKKD
-496 GEPIMDIDKE
+496 EPTMDIDKE
-506 NVSEEGEGEGD
+506 DVLEEGDREGESD

-538 KLTTNYYKDAVDFVE
+538 KLTANYYKDAVDFVE
-553 AVHHGTEVISG
+553 AVQHGTDVISG

-588 IENSHIGIRK
+588 VENSHVGIRK

-628 IAPASASKIEKATYI
+628 IAPNSASKIEKATYI

-683 WQIYNLNDRS
+683 WQIYNLSDRS
-693 EEVRK
+693 EEVRR

-716 IAVKGFDSLLNIGLG
+716 IAIKGFDSLLNIGLG
-731 EEGKDDLI
+731 DEGKDDLI

-748 QRVISADAKKN
+748 QRVIPADAKKN
-759 STVVKIPREEEAIAK
+759 STMVKIPREEEAITK

-807 RVCSDVIKS
+807 RVCSDVIKT
-816 KAIAVFDDSKASV
+816 KAVAVFGDNRASV
-829 ENPGIALSQLLFIA
+829 ENPDVALSQLLFIV

-873 TGISNNG
+873 TANSNN
-880 GAGGAGSAAA
+880 S
-890 ASGGAADT
+890 STAADA
-898 QEEANEENELEMIGG
+898 QEEAEGENELEMIGG

-955 FPNLR
+955 FSNLR
-960 LQRSAVLCLAKLMCV
+960 LQRSAVLCLTKLMCV

-1099 SGLSNDQTLA
+1099 SGLSNDETLA

-1142 KCQSENQWQDVAFV
+1142 KCQLENQWQDVAFV

-1178 SAKH
+1178 LAKH

>member
-1 MDFNLSS
+1 MDFSLSS

-28 KLDAITDS
+28 KLESITDS

-44 NYNQELLEDL
+44 NFNQELLEDL
-54 VELTHGFRVLEEKKR
+54 IELTHGFRELEEKKR
-69 HQLAYLITSSLNA
+69 HQLAYLVTSSLNA
-82 VGQSYDNVIQA
+82 VGQSYGNMFQS
-93 GDFLDNVDT
+93 GDFHDNVDT

-112 LIFVLLKYLG
+112 LMFVLLKYLG

-134 QKAVPREVLAR
+134 QKSVPREVSAR

-161 TILNL
+161 TVLNL

-205 LLIFKALCIAVTK
+205 LLIFRALCIAVTK

-333 NSTKDQGEDE
+333 NSTRDQGEDE

-349 HQVVKLLNLLEERF
+349 HQVAKLLNLLEERF

-382 DLKVKLTERRQK
+382 ELKVKLTERRQK

-441 RKLDDAEAELMK
+441 QKLEDAEAELMK
-453 YIPADAQPRTEQSD
+453 YIPADVQARPEQQSD
-467 SSGVEDNG
+467 TSDVEDDG
-475 NELDKV
+475 DELDKV
-481 EQEEDSNEREETIKE
+481 EQENNLNGQAEATKKD
-496 GEPIMDIDKE
+496 EPTMDIDKE
-506 NVSEEGEGEGD
+506 DVLEEGDREGESD

-538 KLTTNYYKDAVDFVE
+538 KLTANYYKDAVDFVE
-553 AVHHGTEVISG
+553 AVQHGTDVISG

-588 IENSHIGIRK
+588 VENSHVGIRK

-628 IAPASASKIEKATYI
+628 IAPNSASKIEKATYI

-683 WQIYNLNDRS
+683 WQIYNLSDRS
-693 EEVRK
+693 EEVRR

-716 IAVKGFDSLLNIGLG
+716 IAIKGFDSLLNIGLG
-731 EEGKDDLI
+731 DEGKDDLI

-748 QRVISADAKKN
+748 QRVIPADAKKN
-759 STVVKIPREEEAIAK
+759 STMVKIPREEEAITK

-807 RVCSDVIKS
+807 RVCSDVIKT
-816 KAIAVFDDSKASV
+816 KAVAVFGDNRASV
-829 ENPGIALSQLLFIA
+829 ENPDVALSQLLFIV

-873 TGISNNG
+873 TANSNN
-880 GAGGAGSAAA
+880 S
-890 ASGGAADT
+890 STAADA
-898 QEEANEENELEMIGG
+898 QEEAEGENELEMIGG

-955 FPNLR
+955 FSNLR
-960 LQRSAVLCLAKLMCV
+960 LQRSAVLCLTKLMCV

-1099 SGLSNDQTLA
+1099 SGLSNDETLA

-1142 KCQSENQWQDVAFV
+1142 KCQLENQWQDVAFV

-1178 SAKH
+1178 LAKH

>member
-1 MDFNLSS
+1 MDFSLSS

-28 KLDAITDS
+28 KLESITDS

-44 NYNQELLEDL
+44 NFNQELLEDL
-54 VELTHGFRVLEEKKR
+54 IELTHGFRELEEKKR
-69 HQLAYLITSSLNA
+69 HQLAYLVTSSLNA
-82 VGQSYDNVIQA
+82 VGQSYGNMFQS
-93 GDFLDNVDT
+93 GDFHDNVDT

-112 LIFVLLKYLG
+112 LMFVLLKYLG

-134 QKAVPREVLAR
+134 QKSVPREVSAR

-161 TILNL
+161 TVLNL

-205 LLIFKALCIAVTK
+205 LLIFRALCIAVTK

-349 HQVVKLLNLLEERF
+349 HQVAKLLNLLEERF

-382 DLKVKLTERRQK
+382 ELKVKLTERRQK

-441 RKLDDAEAELMK
+441 QKLEDAEAELMK
-453 YIPADAQPRTEQSD
+453 YIPADVQARPEQQSD
-467 SSGVEDNG
+467 TSDVEDDG
-475 NELDKV
+475 DELDKV
-481 EQEEDSNEREETIKE
+481 EQENNLNGQAEATKKD
-496 GEPIMDIDKE
+496 EPTMDIDKE
-506 NVSEEGEGEGD
+506 DVVEEGDREGEGD
-517 IVANTSSF
+517 IVTNTSSF

-538 KLTTNYYKDAVDFVE
+538 KLTANYYKDAVDFVE
-553 AVHHGTEVISG
+553 AVQHGTDVISG

-588 IENSHIGIRK
+588 VENSHVGIRK

-628 IAPASASKIEKATYI
+628 IAPNSASKIEKATYI

-683 WQIYNLNDRS
+683 WQIYNLSDRS
-693 EEVRK
+693 EEVRR

-716 IAVKGFDSLLNIGLG
+716 IAIKGFDSLLNIGLG
-731 EEGKDDLI
+731 DEGKDDLI

-748 QRVISADAKKN
+748 QRVIPADAKKN
-759 STVVKIPREEEAIAK
+759 STMVKIPREEEAITK

-790 ISEEAIDAIFQL
+790 ISEETIDAIFQL

-807 RVCSDVIKS
+807 RVCSDVIKT
-816 KAIAVFDDSKASV
+816 KAVAVFGDNRASV
-829 ENPGIALSQLLFIA
+829 ENPDVALSQLLFIV

-873 TGISNNG
+873 TANSNN
-880 GAGGAGSAAA
+880 S
-890 ASGGAADT
+890 STAADA
-898 QEEANEENELEMIGG
+898 QEEAEGENELEMIGG

-955 FPNLR
+955 FSNLR
-960 LQRSAVLCLAKLMCV
+960 LQRSAVLCLTKLMCV

-1099 SGLSNDQTLA
+1099 SGLSNDETLA

-1142 KCQSENQWQDVAFV
+1142 KCQLENQWQDVAFV

-1178 SAKH
+1178 LAKH

>member
-1 MDFNLSS
+1 MDFSLSS

-28 KLDAITDS
+28 KLESITDS

-44 NYNQELLEDL
+44 NFNQELLEDL
-54 VELTHGFRVLEEKKR
+54 IELTHGFRELEEKKR
-69 HQLAYLITSSLNA
+69 HQLAYLVTSSLNA
-82 VGQSYDNVIQA
+82 VGQSYGNMFQS
-93 GDFLDNVDT
+93 GDFHDNVDT

-112 LIFVLLKYLG
+112 LMFVLLKYLG

-134 QKAVPREVLAR
+134 QKSVPREVLAR

-161 TILNL
+161 TVLSL

-205 LLIFKALCIAVTK
+205 LLIFRALCIAVTK

-349 HQVVKLLNLLEERF
+349 HQVAKLLNLLEERF

-441 RKLDDAEAELMK
+441 QKLEDAEAELMK
-453 YIPADAQPRTEQSD
+453 YIPADVQARPEQQSD
-467 SSGVEDNG
+467 TSDVEDDG
-475 NELDKV
+475 DELDKV
-481 EQEEDSNEREETIKE
+481 EQENNLNGQAEATKKD
-496 GEPIMDIDKE
+496 EPTMDIDKE
-506 NVSEEGEGEGD
+506 DVLEEGDREGESD

-538 KLTTNYYKDAVDFVE
+538 KLTANYYKDAVDFVE
-553 AVHHGTEVISG
+553 AVQHGTDVISG

-588 IENSHIGIRK
+588 VENSHVGIRK

-628 IAPASASKIEKATYI
+628 IAPNSASKIEKATYI

-683 WQIYNLNDRS
+683 WQIYNLSDRS
-693 EEVRK
+693 EEVRR

-716 IAVKGFDSLLNIGLG
+716 IAIKGFDSLLNIGLG
-731 EEGKDDLI
+731 DEGKDDLI

-748 QRVISADAKKN
+748 QRVIPADAKKN
-759 STVVKIPREEEAIAK
+759 STMVKIPREEEAITK

-790 ISEEAIDAIFQL
+790 ISEETIDAIFQL

-807 RVCSDVIKS
+807 RVCSDVIKT
-816 KAIAVFDDSKASV
+816 KAVAVFGDNRASV
-829 ENPGIALSQLLFIA
+829 ENPDVALSQLLFIV

-873 TGISNNG
+873 TANSNN
-880 GAGGAGSAAA
+880 S
-890 ASGGAADT
+890 STAADA
-898 QEEANEENELEMIGG
+898 QEEAEGENELEMIGG

-955 FPNLR
+955 FSNLR
-960 LQRSAVLCLAKLMCV
+960 LQRSAVLCLTKLMCV

-1099 SGLSNDQTLA
+1099 SGLSNDETLA

-1142 KCQSENQWQDVAFV
+1142 KCQLENQWQDVAFV

-1178 SAKH
+1178 LAKH